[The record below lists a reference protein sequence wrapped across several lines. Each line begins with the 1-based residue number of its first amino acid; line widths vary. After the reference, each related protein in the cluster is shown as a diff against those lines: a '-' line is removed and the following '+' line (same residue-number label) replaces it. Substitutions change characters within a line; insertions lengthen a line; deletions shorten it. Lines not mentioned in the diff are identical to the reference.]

1 MGIISKDIP
10 LSEITLRRYEKPT
23 HKGRDLVKRLCLSS
37 GLLQPGDS
45 RDVIVD
51 VLHVL
56 LKERRKGQELSSA
69 DIEKLVVKER
79 KDNDLAM
86 LGIASSNIRR
96 QLKRLRDLLIIEK
109 IGSNYRINE
118 NGLLEEIFSEKIEG
132 FLLASIVSRA
142 KEYFKKVDE
151 EF

>member
-1 MGIISKDIP
+1 MGIISKDVP

-23 HKGRDLVKRLCLSS
+23 HKGRELVKRLCLSS

-79 KDNDLAM
+79 KDNNLAM